1 MKRRQILLNSVC
13 LSLFSF
19 ATISHPFAW
28 AETNVPTPNVWT
40 PKTKSVSV
48 FKNGLAFFLQ
58 EGTAELHDG
67 WCHAKS
73 VPPAA
78 FGTFA
83 VFSTN
88 SDHQVNLVGI
98 GDGDSIE
105 FETTNGD
112 SGAFT
117 NEYEKKIEALKR
129 SIGLNMKLSYET
141 KGAEAEAMGKLL
153 DVTGAHVLLETS
165 EQTLAVALK
174 KLKSVSLHEHPVRIK
189 VTQEGASIE
198 RTQLGMAYLRQG
210 LTWIPEYTI
219 KLIDED
225 TAEMTLRAT
234 LVNEAED
241 LIDCNVNFIVGVP
254 NFMHNEILSPMVAG
268 RTLRMLGST
277 HSNSSAP
284 PQVMSQMMNR
294 AVISNDRLGMMNG
307 MVNNYNSAGAPI
319 ANDPA
324 YDPSTLNSLLT
335 NQPATESAGAGD
347 YTVYQHENL
356 TLRKGERAMVTLM
369 SHTVKYRHRYDW
381 DGVGSVQH
389 KLLLSNSTSTPWT
402 TGSCLTMTSAQP
414 LSEDILKY
422 TPVGGQ
428 GELAIT
434 TAINLAKEAQE
445 HEIDRRFKAHEPRS
459 NEFFDLVT
467 IQGAITVKSFEK
479 QPVELVISK
488 AVTGKPITCSHD
500 GILRSDA
507 SKLRLVEREGMIDW
521 SVKLNP
527 GEEVKLVYTYERYVP
542 SY

>member
-1 MKRRQILLNSVC
+1 
-13 LSLFSF
+13 
-19 ATISHPFAW
+19 
-28 AETNVPTPNVWT
+28 
-40 PKTKSVSV
+40 
-48 FKNGLAFFLQ
+48 
-58 EGTAELHDG
+58 
-67 WCHAKS
+67 
-73 VPPAA
+73 
-78 FGTFA
+78 
-83 VFSTN
+83 
-88 SDHQVNLVGI
+88 
-98 GDGDSIE
+98 
-105 FETTNGD
+105 
-112 SGAFT
+112 
-117 NEYEKKIEALKR
+117 
-129 SIGLNMKLSYET
+129 
-141 KGAEAEAMGKLL
+141 
-153 DVTGAHVLLETS
+153 
-165 EQTLAVALK
+165 
-174 KLKSVSLHEHPVRIK
+174 
-189 VTQEGASIE
+189 
-198 RTQLGMAYLRQG
+198 MAYLRQG

-307 MVNNYNSAGAPI
+307 MVNNYNSAGAPT

-402 TGSCLTMTSAQP
+402 TGSCLTTTSAQP

-479 QPVELVISK
+479 QPLELVISK
-488 AVTGKPITCSHD
+488 PVVGKPISCSHD

-507 SKLRLVEREGMIDW
+507 SKLRLVEREGMINW

>member
-129 SIGLNMKLSYET
+129 SIGLYMKLSYET

-479 QPVELVISK
+479 QPVEIVISK

>member
-277 HSNSSAP
+277 HSNSSVP

-294 AVISNDRLGMMNG
+294 AVISNDRLGVING
-307 MVNNYNSAGAPI
+307 MASNYNSAGDPI

-369 SHTVKYRHRYDW
+369 SHIVKYRHRYDW

-422 TPVGGQ
+422 TPLGGQ

-507 SKLRLVEREGMIDW
+507 SKLRLVEREGMINW

>member
-129 SIGLNMKLSYET
+129 SIGLYMKLSYET

>member
-105 FETTNGD
+105 FDSTNGD

-129 SIGLNMKLSYET
+129 SIGLYMKLSYET

-479 QPVELVISK
+479 QPVEIVISK